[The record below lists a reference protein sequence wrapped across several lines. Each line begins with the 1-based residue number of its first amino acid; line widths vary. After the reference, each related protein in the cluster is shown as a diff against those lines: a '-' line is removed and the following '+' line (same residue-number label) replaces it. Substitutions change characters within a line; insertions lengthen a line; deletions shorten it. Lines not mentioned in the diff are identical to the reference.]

1 MGSRR
6 VTTYVE
12 RGEEYRVVVQ
22 ADAEGRANERDL
34 TNVYVRS
41 RSDALVPLS
50 NLVSFRDAADARE
63 LGRYNKMRAIT
74 LTGSLASGYTL
85 GEALDF
91 LENEAAGRPEVTAV
105 GYRGES
111 QSYKETGGRS
121 EEHTSEPQS
130 LMRI

>member
-1 MGSRR
+1 MVARV

-41 RSDALVPLS
+41 RSDTLVPLS
-50 NLVSFRDAADARE
+50 NLVSFRDAADARA

-74 LTGSLASGYTL
+74 LTGSLASGSTL
-85 GEALDF
+85 CQAPDF
-91 LENEAAGRPEVTAV
+91 LQTDAAGPPE
-105 GYRGES
+105 GDG
-111 QSYKETGGRS
+111 GGR
-121 EEHTSEPQS
+121 
-130 LMRI
+130 R

>member
-1 MGSRR
+1 MMGSRR

-85 GEALDF
+85 GE
-91 LENEAAGRPEVTAV
+91 
-105 GYRGES
+105 
-111 QSYKETGGRS
+111 RS
-121 EEHTSEPQS
+121 EEHTSELQS
-130 LMRI
+130 LMRISYAVFCLKKKNTTQQ